1 MSDAAGFTAVEIF
14 GGDHDAAAVKPAA
27 LDDLHSPASYHLQGG
42 SQFGA
47 RIAAV
52 REDVAQHEIARGDS
66 LQHIRRAA
74 TGKLSD
80 NQKKAMGPLDEIA
93 RYRRVFG
100 VRKQE
105 SVEVIVKV
113 ENFNSLVL
121 GRAF

>member
-1 MSDAAGFTAVEIF
+1 
-14 GGDHDAAAVKPAA
+14 
-27 LDDLHSPASYHLQGG
+27 
-42 SQFGA
+42 
-47 RIAAV
+47 
-52 REDVAQHEIARGDS
+52 VAQHEIARGDS

-105 SVEVIVKV
+105 SVEVIV
-113 ENFNSLVL
+113 
-121 GRAF
+121 